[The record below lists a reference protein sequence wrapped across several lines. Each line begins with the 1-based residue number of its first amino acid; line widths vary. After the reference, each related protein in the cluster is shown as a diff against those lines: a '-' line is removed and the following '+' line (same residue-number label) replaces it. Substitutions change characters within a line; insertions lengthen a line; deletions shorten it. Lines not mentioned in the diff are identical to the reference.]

1 MAGEAQE
8 GGSGFNI
15 HPMEQFELRPLFG
28 GHEIHWY
35 TITNATLWMALTVV
49 AIGLLMVLGARG
61 RALVPS
67 RAQSAAE
74 VTHGFVRKMV
84 EDVAGKQG
92 AAYFPYVLTIFL
104 FILFANLLGL
114 IPGSFASTA
123 QFAVTGL
130 LAIAV
135 FVSVTVIGFVK
146 HGSHFL
152 NLFWVSS
159 APTLALRIILAVIE
173 VISYFV
179 RPVSHS
185 IRLGG
190 NLIAGHAVLKVFAGF
205 AGALGI
211 GAIVP
216 IFAITAM
223 YGLELLVAV
232 IQAYVFAILTCV
244 YLNDALH
251 PGH

>member
-1 MAGEAQE
+1 MAGEAHE
-8 GGSGFNI
+8 GGGFNI
-15 HPMEQFELRPLFG
+15 HPMDQFELKPLFG
-28 GHEIHWY
+28 GDAIHWY
-35 TITNATLWMALTVV
+35 TPTNATLWMLLTVIAV
-49 AIGLLMVLGARG
+49 SLLMVAGVRG
-61 RALVPS
+61 RALIPS

-74 VTHGFVRKMV
+74 MTYGFVRKMV
-84 EDVAGKQG
+84 EDVAGKE
-92 AAYFPYVLTIFL
+92 ALRYFPYILTLFL

-114 IPGSFASTA
+114 LPASFASTA
-123 QFAVTGL
+123 QFAVTGF

-135 FVSVTVIGFVK
+135 FVTVTAIGFYK
-146 HGSHFL
+146 HGLGFL
-152 NLFWVSS
+152 KLFWVSS
-159 APTLALRIILAVIE
+159 APLVLRPILALIE

-205 AGALGI
+205 AGAMGLASI
-211 GAIVP
+211 APILAIV
-216 IFAITAM
+216 AI
-223 YGLELLVAV
+223 YGLELLVMIV
-232 IQAYVFAILTCV
+232 QAYVFTILTCV